1 MVHFIWTIHHHYMA
15 FLFIWKLIHIKKG
28 HIIMILIIIIMW
40 LFLYGS
46 ILIIIWLL
54 FLYWLSSLSVL
65 WPSVVVGVLCSWTTH
80 QFPPNIWK
88 KARLASRP
96 DKTDP
101 TPNKTTTDVLQ
112 LEISLWSPTRGRWFN
127 RGGWGGGNLI
137 GCWLQ
142 SSKSLRPAI
151 AMRSTL
157 PDCARYMLT
166 LQEGSFA
173 PFTGLL
179 FNPNQKKAWL
189 GNWFKQR
196 WHDHVTVCTE
206 LHSTCST

>member
-1 MVHFIWTIHHHYMA
+1 M
-15 FLFIWKLIHIKKG
+15 
-28 HIIMILIIIIMW
+28 LIIIIMW
-40 LFLYGS
+40 LFLYVS

-127 RGGWGGGNLI
+127 RGGWGGATSLAVDFSLVNLSAQQLLWDPLYPTVLDI
-137 GCWLQ
+137 CWPFKRVH
-142 SSKSLRPAI
+142 SP
-151 AMRSTL
+151 RSRVFFLIRTRKK
-157 PDCARYMLT
+157 P
-166 LQEGSFA
+166 GWG
-173 PFTGLL
+173 TGLNNDDTTMWQFVL
-179 FNPNQKKAWL
+179 SY
-189 GNWFKQR
+189 
-196 WHDHVTVCTE
+196 TVPAALNKTKWP
-206 LHSTCST
+206 SIYRSI